1 MNFKYSI
8 GKAINE
14 ILLKMISKIPSTL
27 FFIPNGRFVELDIV
41 RTKEDISL
49 IFDVGANV
57 GQTAMSFVETFP
69 NASIHSFEPIL
80 DTYNLLLKKS
90 KNHPNI
96 KPVQSALGAEKGSVE
111 IILNSDSQINSI
123 KNQNFD
129 NNAPTE
135 LIFIDTGES
144 YCLKNNIYHIDLL
157 KIDTEGFEISVL
169 KGFGREFLIE
179 KVKFVYCEVGFNKDD
194 PYKSYFSDVENYIKE
209 CGFVVTGFYEPS
221 RWGKNKMMLGFCNA
235 LFTNSNKID
244 IF

>member
-1 MNFKYSI
+1 MNFKYLI

-27 FFIPNGRFVELDIV
+27 FFIPNGRFMELDIV

-80 DTYNLLLKKS
+80 DTYNTLSKKS

-96 KPVQSALGAEKGSVE
+96 KPIQSALGAEKGTVQ

-123 KNQNFD
+123 KNKNFD
-129 NNAPTE
+129 QNTPTE
-135 LIFIDTGES
+135 QVFIETGKA
-144 YCLKNNIYHIDLL
+144 YCEKNNINQIDLL

-169 KGFGREFLIE
+169 KGFEKDFLKD
-179 KVKFVYCEVGFNKDD
+179 KVKFIYCEVGFNKND
-194 PYKSYFSDVENYIKE
+194 PYKSYFSDVENYIQE

-221 RWGKNKMMLGFCNA
+221 RWGKTKMMLGFCNA
-235 LFTNSNKID
+235 LFTNSNRID